1 MKNMKKVLSLVL
13 ALVMMMALT
22 VAAGATTTAGSITIT
37 NPTVGQVYSVYKL
50 FDVESVGSA
59 GQAYKVNS
67 SWAGFFAGDGAD
79 YIDTLPDNFVSWKAD
94 KKDDA
99 TVANFAKIALA
110 YAKNNNIPTV
120 ASETVAEGATSVTF
134 EGLGLGY
141 YLVDST
147 VGTLCALDVNASDIE
162 ITDKNVKPTIEK
174 TTTDNT
180 ENTKRVGETIAYQVV
195 VHAKSGAQKY
205 VLTDTMGTGL
215 ELVVESISANDGTA
229 LKAGT
234 DYNVTATA
242 NGFTMTF
249 TDTYLNNITAAKDIT
264 VTYNAKITAAAITV
278 DELKNEAK
286 LSFGEPGHTEET
298 ETGTVTSKVF
308 KFDFVKHNSSNQG
321 LENAKFSLYADQNC
335 TQVVKLVA
343 VDGEQ
348 NTYRVA
354 IANDEGV
361 YESGAVDVVTT
372 PVDGRI
378 TIKGL
383 GNNTYYL
390 KEIEAPAGYNLLAN
404 AVAVPFNGVNITTNL
419 VKATGTEGEPGYVAA
434 HWEGIGVLNNTG
446 TELPSTGGIGT
457 TIFTVTGGLLM
468 IGAAILFL
476 TKKRSEV

>member
-1 MKNMKKVLSLVL
+1 MKNMKKVFSLVL

-22 VAAGATTTAGSITIT
+22 VAAGAATTAGSITIT

-79 YIDTLPDNFVSWKAD
+79 YIDTLPDNFVSWKAN

-110 YAKNNNIPTV
+110 YAKDNNIPTV

-215 ELVVESISANDGTA
+215 ELVVESISANDGTD
-229 LKAGT
+229 LVAGT
-234 DYNVTATA
+234 DYNVTATV

-298 ETGTVTSKVF
+298 ETDTVTSKVF
-308 KFDFVKHNSSNQG
+308 KFDFVKHTSSNVG
-321 LENAKFSLYADQNC
+321 LGNAVFSLYKDEAC
-335 TQVVKLVA
+335 TDVVNLVA
-343 VDGEQ
+343 VEGQE
-348 NTYRVA
+348 NSYRVA
-354 IANDEGV
+354 TAEDA
-361 YESGAVDVVTT
+361 STVTQVKT
-372 PVDGRI
+372 PADGKV
-378 TIKGL
+378 TIDGL

-390 KEIEAPAGYNLLAN
+390 KEIEAPDGYNLLAN
-404 AVAVPFNGVNITTNL
+404 AVKVEFKGADIETSFVEAV
-419 VKATGTEGEPGYVAA
+419 GTEGEEGYVAA